1 MGGCDCFSKN
11 FSCKNALKWYFFI
24 FKKLFLKCKIYKKIT
39 FYIKKINCF
48 RNNKQNKSL
57 IFTLNNFKTFNK
69 NKGLNKR
76 FKKKNYSQ
84 VVTLFL

>member
-1 MGGCDCFSKN
+1 VVAVVFQR
-11 FSCKNALKWYFFI
+11 I
-24 FKKLFLKCKIYKKIT
+24 FRAEMYQNDVKKLFLKCKIYIKKKL
-39 FYIKKINCF
+39 FIKKINFF